1 VGALRVGEDRG
12 HQADGAARVVGESG
26 APVELPA
33 PPPPSEHATALLGS
47 GGSRRPRPKA
57 GRTPTP
63 FPSGTLVCSPSAV
76 KSRLAPRSIADCT
89 QGEQAPTIVAMERQ
103 AHHDDDMLS
112 RVELAAALNISTR
125 TVDRWIAEGTGPP
138 YVRLPRGMLRWRW
151 GDVQAWLAERREGG

>member
-1 VGALRVGEDRG
+1 MIARCRQESRNVEDCS
-12 HQADGAARVVGESG
+12 QV
-26 APVELPA
+26 
-33 PPPPSEHATALLGS
+33 TQ
-47 GGSRRPRPKA
+47 
-57 GRTPTP
+57 TPTI
-63 FPSGTLVCSPSAV
+63 AV
-76 KSRLAPRSIADCT
+76 
-89 QGEQAPTIVAMERQ
+89 MERQ